1 MLVTNRLQGV
11 TAGLQGATAGRL
23 RFDAAALER
32 RERDAEREL
41 KGLRRAFD
49 LHKVYL
55 EVGAGDCALARRAA
69 GYVERVYALDVS
81 EDIMGRLGGPPNL
94 VRVVH
99 DGVRIP
105 LPEGGVDVAFSR
117 ALVISQLP
125 GICRALK
132 DGGVYYTRS
141 DGPAAELRAAFFDAG
156 FSRLHYY
163 VNGLRIPY
171 PLARVLD
178 DPFRLAAIK

>member
-1 MLVTNRLQGV
+1 MLVT
-11 TAGLQGATAGRL
+11 AERL
-23 RFDAAALER
+23 RFSAEQHAR

-41 KGLRRAFD
+41 RSLRRALD
-49 LHKVYL
+49 LHKVYR
-55 EVGAGDCALARRAA
+55 EIGAGDCALARRAA

-81 EDIMGRLGGPPNL
+81 QDLMGRLGGPPNL
-94 VRVVH
+94 VRMVH

-105 LPEGGVDVAFSR
+105 LPEASVDVAFSR

-125 GICRALK
+125 GVCHALK
-132 DGGVYYTRS
+132 DGGVLLTRS
-141 DGPAAELRAAFFDAG
+141 KGPASELRAAFLDAG
-156 FSRLHYY
+156 FSGVRFY

-171 PLARVLD
+171 PLARILD